1 MLWQI
6 VLLFLRYK
14 KVEIFFPYYILR
26 MENYTRVCA
35 QSKISRAEK
44 AIHMCDNP

>member
-1 MLWQI
+1 M
-6 VLLFLRYK
+6 VY
-14 KVEIFFPYYILR
+14 V
-26 MENYTRVCA
+26 ENYTRVCA